1 MHTSVRGP
9 LVLAS
14 LALFATALAGCTAV
28 TSSGAASPTPIASLT
43 ADEAPTSVPLPSSA
57 PEAESP
63 VAAQLAYL
71 IEEEKLAHDVYVTLG
86 DIWGARIFDSIAASE
101 NAHQEQVAALLVA
114 YSVADPRADAVG
126 VFTDPA
132 LQSLYDDLIAKGSQ
146 SLADAVQVGVT
157 IEQTDITD
165 LSEAIAAA
173 PADVVTVLQRLLAG
187 SQNHL
192 AAFERQA

>member
-1 MHTSVRGP
+1 MHTSGRGP

-28 TSSGAASPTPIASLT
+28 TSSAAASPTPIASLT

-114 YSVADPRADAVG
+114 HSVVDPRADTVG

-132 LQSLYDDLIAKGSQ
+132 LQSLYDDLIAKGSR
-146 SLADAVQVGVT
+146 SLADALQVGVT

-192 AAFERQA
+192 AAFERQP

>member
-1 MHTSVRGP
+1 MHTSGRGP

-28 TSSGAASPTPIASLT
+28 MSSAAASPTPIASLT

-114 YSVADPRADAVG
+114 HSVVDPRADTVG

-132 LQSLYDDLIAKGSQ
+132 LQSLYDDLIAKGSR
-146 SLADAVQVGVT
+146 SLADALQVGVT